1 MTVICLV
8 CRDSLSQRG
17 YGRASFCIAHH
28 VYLAPMAPRA
38 HRTAGQCSRAP
49 AVTHTFGKQYE
60 QCLAPTSI
68 LRIAQKNEHTT
79 SASSDKCFPLCI
91 RTRIPAAVETGKAAR
106 GGGGGLIVY
115 AVASHRVDSQWRY
128 ALALQNQCSVVRF
141 PQGVTRVYLSF
152 FLGRS
157 WLVWPH
163 FFLRQLTA
171 RGCRR
176 A

>member
-1 MTVICLV
+1 MGSAVVREQDRT
-8 CRDSLSQRG
+8 G
-17 YGRASFCIAHH
+17 IA
-28 VYLAPMAPRA
+28 AAEA
-38 HRTAGQCSRAP
+38 CP
-49 AVTHTFGKQYE
+49 A
-60 QCLAPTSI
+60 
-68 LRIAQKNEHTT
+68 
-79 SASSDKCFPLCI
+79 
-91 RTRIPAAVETGKAAR
+91 
-106 GGGGGLIVY
+106 Y

-128 ALALQNQCSVVRF
+128 ALALQNQYSVVRF

>member
-1 MTVICLV
+1 MSSAWRLPPYCVLRKRMNTLLV
-8 CRDSLSQRG
+8 R
-17 YGRASFCIAHH
+17 
-28 VYLAPMAPRA
+28 LA
-38 HRTAGQCSRAP
+38 
-49 AVTHTFGKQYE
+49 
-60 QCLAPTSI
+60 
-68 LRIAQKNEHTT
+68 T
-79 SASSDKCFPLCI
+79 SASPCVFVLVFQQLSKLAKP
-91 RTRIPAAVETGKAAR
+91 PAV
-106 GGGGGLIVY
+106 GGGLIVY